1 MPTYRLPGRHA
12 SQTLGP
18 VRASHSWSSPACSSG
33 CSWGNAWPAWS
44 RTASVAPRVV
54 VEQVGSPEV
63 PDGRVL
69 QAGEYWLSVCH
80 KDGNAT
86 GAYSVGVTTRG

>member
-1 MPTYRLPGRHA
+1 VHHLILDDWDYADLIGR
-12 SQTLGP
+12 SL
-18 VRASHSWSSPACSSG
+18 V
-33 CSWGNAWPAWS
+33 S
-44 RTASVAPRVV
+44 RTSSSSVG
-54 VEQVGSPEV
+54 QVRSPEV

-86 GAYSVGVTTRG
+86 GAYSVGVTTWG